1 MHGQSIEYET
11 DRKRSRTYST
21 TLPSSFCI
29 TWKELI
35 HQLSS
40 SVLLSP
46 RPGAC
51 VLLDY
56 LAGTLRHG
64 GDRHESCVPKLP
76 IVGCQHSR
84 DMLERRGQDSLST
97 NSTC

>member
-1 MHGQSIEYET
+1 MHGQSIEHER

-29 TWKELI
+29 TWKELT

-40 SVLLSP
+40 SVLVSP

-51 VLLDY
+51 VQLDY
-56 LAGTLRHG
+56 LAGTLRYG
-64 GDRHESCVPKLP
+64 RDRHEPCVPKLP

-84 DMLERRGQDSLST
+84 DMLERRGQDSLSA

>member
-1 MHGQSIEYET
+1 MHGQSIEHER

-29 TWKELI
+29 TWKGLI

-40 SVLLSP
+40 PVLVSL

-51 VLLDY
+51 VQLDY
-56 LAGTLRHG
+56 LAGTLRYG
-64 GDRHESCVPKLP
+64 
-76 IVGCQHSR
+76 
-84 DMLERRGQDSLST
+84 
-97 NSTC
+97 